1 MSAVVELSPARG
13 ATSPPRRDV
22 AAACGLLAGAFATLA
37 AAMLLGGGALLPVT
51 AIGMAL
57 ALGSLAVARPMLAW
71 DHILVVLILV
81 IVFLPIRRY
90 RVAGDLP
97 FQLEPYRVL
106 VGLIILGWVAA
117 MLIDPRVRARRSGL
131 EGPLALIMLGTLA
144 SILANPAR
152 VAELESHVTKTL
164 TFLISFVVMFYVIVS
179 VVRTSQMVDRLIK
192 TLVASGA
199 VVALLAVVEA
209 RTGFSPFTHIHEF
222 IPIFKTDGSFEMTS
236 IGRGGA
242 TRATG
247 PAEHP
252 IALGAALV
260 MLVPLAVYV
269 ARTAGS
275 KWNWALGVLIV
286 GVLSTVSR
294 TGVVMLVVLA
304 VVYLTLRPLWTRRL
318 WPFVIPVIVATQI
331 MVPGTLGSLAEAF
344 FPAGGV
350 IQEQQGRAGDCGSS
364 GRVADIGPTLDLVGE
379 RPFVGYGYGTRI
391 TTGAEANAC
400 VLDNQWLGNLMN
412 VGLLGTIAWLL
423 LFIAVCRRLGK
434 RAKRDHSPTGWLLV
448 GVTASVIAYAVGSFT
463 FDALSFIQVTFFLFL
478 ILGIGTAAARNAGW
492 PMTPPPRRP
501 LLSGSV
507 AHRVATRLA
516 GGRRPPDA
524 RYPSEGAA

>member
-1 MSAVVELSPARG
+1 MSAVVVLRPAPAG
-13 ATSPPRRDV
+13 TSPPPRRGA
-22 AAACGLLAGAFATLA
+22 AAACGLLTGALATIA
-37 AAMLLGGGALLPVT
+37 AAMLLGGAALVPFT
-51 AIGMAL
+51 AIGMVLAL
-57 ALGSLAVARPMLAW
+57 ASLAVARPMLAW

-90 RVAGDLP
+90 KVAGDLP

-117 MLIDPRVRARRSGL
+117 LLVDARVRARRSGL
-131 EGPLALIMLGTLA
+131 EGPLALIMISTLA
-144 SILANPAR
+144 SIVANPAR

-164 TFLISFVVMFYVIVS
+164 TFLISFVVMYYVIVS
-179 VVRTSQMVDRLIK
+179 VVRTPQMVDRLIK
-192 TLVASGA
+192 TLVAAGS

-209 RTGFSPFTHIHEF
+209 RTGFSPFTHLHQF
-222 IPIFKTDGSFEMTS
+222 IPVFKTDSSFDPSLM
-236 IGRGGA
+236 GRGGA

-269 ARTAGS
+269 ARSAGS
-275 KWNWALGVLIV
+275 KWNWALGALIV

-294 TGVVMLVVLA
+294 TGVVMLMVLV
-304 VVYLTLRPLWTRRL
+304 VVYLILRPLWTRRL
-318 WPFVIPVIVATQI
+318 WPFLIPVVVATQI

-344 FPAGGV
+344 FPTGGV
-350 IQEQQGRAGDCGSS
+350 IEEQQGRAGDCGSS
-364 GRVADIGPTLDLVGE
+364 GRVADLGPTLDLVGE

-391 TTGAEANAC
+391 TTGDEANAC

-412 VGLLGTIAWLL
+412 VGILGTVAWLL
-423 LFIAVCRRLGK
+423 LFIAICRRLGK
-434 RAKRDHSPTGWLLV
+434 RAKRDQSPTGWLLV

-492 PMTPPPRRP
+492 PTTPPPRRP
-501 LLSGSV
+501 LRRGSI
-507 AHRVATRLA
+507 ANRVAMLMA
-516 GGRRPPDA
+516 GA
-524 RYPSEGAA
+524 RVPQR